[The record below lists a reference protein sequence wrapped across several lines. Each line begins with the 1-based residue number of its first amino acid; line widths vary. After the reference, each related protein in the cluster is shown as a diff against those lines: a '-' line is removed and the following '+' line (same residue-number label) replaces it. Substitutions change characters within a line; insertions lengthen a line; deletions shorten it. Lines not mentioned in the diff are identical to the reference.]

1 MVIFFGLP
9 SYVRT
14 CAPSL
19 FYYVNINST
28 AELFYNYNY
37 NCCDGVVKIV
47 VSPSLNITFPDDTNK
62 ESPTDIL

>member
-1 MVIFFGLP
+1 MIIFFGLP

-14 CAPSL
+14 CAPL
-19 FYYVNINST
+19 LCYVSINST
-28 AELFYNYNY
+28 KELFYNY
-37 NCCDGVVKIV
+37 CCDGVVKIV